1 MARRRL
7 DWSKRALADV
17 DRIAGW
23 YAETAS
29 PEVARLAVTAIL
41 NASRRL
47 ASGIAGYR
55 SGKHGTREYVMRR
68 FPYTLV
74 YRETGA
80 AIKLVRVMH
89 QARQYFNYGASEDT
103 SGLDPDLASM
113 QRRSIG
119 RDKW

>member
-17 DRIAGW
+17 DRIAAW

-29 PEVARLAVTAIL
+29 PEVAHLAVTAIL

-55 SGKHGTREYVMRR
+55 PGNHFVTTV
-68 FPYTLV
+68 
-74 YRETGA
+74 
-80 AIKLVRVMH
+80 
-89 QARQYFNYGASEDT
+89 
-103 SGLDPDLASM
+103 LAEKNCS
-113 QRRSIG
+113 
-119 RDKW
+119 

>member
-29 PEVARLAVTAIL
+29 PDVARLAVTAIL

-55 SGKHGTREYVMRR
+55 PGKAGTREYVMRR
-68 FPYTLV
+68 FPYALV
-74 YRETGA
+74 YRETTA
-80 AIKLVRVMH
+80 AIRIVRVMH
-89 QARQYFNYGASEDT
+89 QARQYFNF
-103 SGLDPDLASM
+103 
-113 QRRSIG
+113 
-119 RDKW
+119 

>member
-17 DRIAGW
+17 DRISSW

-29 PEVARLAVTAIL
+29 PEVARLAVKAIL

-55 SGKHGTREYVMRR
+55 PGKYGTREYVMRR
-68 FPYTLV
+68 FPYILV
-74 YRETGA
+74 YREAGA
-80 AIKLVRVMH
+80 AIRIVRVMH
-89 QARQYFNYGASEDT
+89 QARQYFSC
-103 SGLDPDLASM
+103 
-113 QRRSIG
+113 
-119 RDKW
+119 